1 MVNIMRMD
9 LYRLVHSKALWVFL
23 AIIVALAAISTGTV
37 AYVSSPT
44 FTESLEAAEGLH
56 VGFSDAKSTAEAG
69 AALGS
74 LVQNLSAESLVGSSL
89 LSGGALA

>member
-1 MVNIMRMD
+1 MRMD

-44 FTESLEAAEGLH
+44 FTESLEAAEAVSYTHLTLPTNSR
-56 VGFSDAKSTAEAG
+56 V
-69 AALGS
+69 
-74 LVQNLSAESLVGSSL
+74 
-89 LSGGALA
+89 